1 MEQREVYL
9 DNSATTQVC
18 EEAAQAV
25 LRAMR
30 REYGNAASLHKKGW
44 EAQKL
49 LIEAKKGLARL
60 LACEEGEIYFTS
72 GATESNNISILGGTA
87 AAKRRGDRIVTTA
100 VEHASVLACAGELE
114 RQGYEVVKILPRE
127 DGNFD
132 PMDFYEAVD
141 DRTVLVSA
149 MYVNNETGL
158 LLPVE
163 EIGKAVKRKNPNVLF
178 HVDAVQGFLKQ
189 PLRLK
194 RSPIDL
200 LSASGHKIYAPKG
213 VGLLYLRKGVR
224 VKPLFFGGGQQD
236 GIRVGTE
243 AVPLA
248 AGFYAAAK
256 QVAEH
261 QKQDLAHYE
270 KLKEHLLS
278 RMAQIEDVS
287 INEKGNCV
295 PYIVNL
301 SVKKVRSEVML
312 HFLEQYGIYVSS
324 GSACSK
330 GAKSH
335 VLSAFGY
342 ADDRID
348 TALRLSFSPQT
359 TKEDLDYFADKLKEG
374 AQTLMKLK

>member
-1 MEQREVYL
+1 M
-9 DNSATTQVC
+9 
-18 EEAAQAV
+18 
-25 LRAMR
+25 
-30 REYGNAASLHKKGW
+30 
-44 EAQKL
+44 
-49 LIEAKKGLARL
+49 
-60 LACEEGEIYFTS
+60 
-72 GATESNNISILGGTA
+72 
-87 AAKRRGDRIVTTA
+87 
-100 VEHASVLACAGELE
+100 
-114 RQGYEVVKILPRE
+114 
-127 DGNFD
+127 
-132 PMDFYEAVD
+132 
-141 DRTVLVSA
+141 
-149 MYVNNETGL
+149 
-158 LLPVE
+158 
-163 EIGKAVKRKNPNVLF
+163 LF
-178 HVDAVQGFLKQ
+178 
-189 PLRLK
+189 
-194 RSPIDL
+194 RS
-200 LSASGHKIYAPKG
+200 
-213 VGLLYLRKGVR
+213 
-224 VKPLFFGGGQQD
+224 
-236 GIRVGTE
+236 
-243 AVPLA
+243 
-248 AGFYAAAK
+248 
-256 QVAEH
+256 VAEH

-301 SVKKVRSEVML
+301 SVKRVRSEVML